1 MGERELPGK
10 ERRVRGQ
17 RLWVRRDRTLED
29 DALARQLVDAR
40 RTLERLAVGP
50 QGIGPRGIERNQ
62 DQVEWTRFTAR
73 CRWVPSRYRCRVR
86 DLLACRVVGVGS
98 AGDATKQQKC
108 DCCQSCRHRFQ
119 SPRCYR
125 PPDGILHQRN
135 PIGSAPDDT
144 TPQSGRLHIEAG
156 RISQTQPLNGTLD
169 TEASARTEQGGQ
181 SLEKIRIAI
190 VGVGNC
196 ASSLVQGLEYY
207 RDKRPEDAVG
217 LMHWE
222 IGGYRPSDLEVV
234 TAFDID
240 VRKVGKDV
248 NEAVFEQ
255 PNCTET
261 FCPNLPKRQVKVRM
275 GRLLDGVASHMR
287 DHADHHTFLPS
298 DAAEPTQ
305 ADVVRTLQR
314 SGAEILINYLP
325 VGAERAARFYAEC
338 ALEAGCALVNCI
350 PVFIAS
356 DPTFARRF
364 EARGLPIIGD
374 DIKAQLGAT
383 ITHRTLTD
391 LFRKRGVKLERTY
404 QLNTGGN
411 TDFLNMLNRDRL
423 ASKKISKTEAVQS
436 VAAER
441 LEDENIHVGP
451 SDFVPWQK
459 DNKVCFLR
467 MEGKLFGEVPMHLE
481 LRLSVEDSPNSAGVS
496 IDAIR
501 CAKLGLDRGLAGP
514 LVAPSAC
521 FMKHPPRQFSD
532 DQAHDLVEAFITGR
546 EAR

>member
-1 MGERELPGK
+1 
-10 ERRVRGQ
+10 
-17 RLWVRRDRTLED
+17 
-29 DALARQLVDAR
+29 
-40 RTLERLAVGP
+40 
-50 QGIGPRGIERNQ
+50 
-62 DQVEWTRFTAR
+62 
-73 CRWVPSRYRCRVR
+73 
-86 DLLACRVVGVGS
+86 
-98 AGDATKQQKC
+98 
-108 DCCQSCRHRFQ
+108 
-119 SPRCYR
+119 
-125 PPDGILHQRN
+125 
-135 PIGSAPDDT
+135 
-144 TPQSGRLHIEAG
+144 
-156 RISQTQPLNGTLD
+156 
-169 TEASARTEQGGQ
+169 
-181 SLEKIRIAI
+181 LEKIRIAI